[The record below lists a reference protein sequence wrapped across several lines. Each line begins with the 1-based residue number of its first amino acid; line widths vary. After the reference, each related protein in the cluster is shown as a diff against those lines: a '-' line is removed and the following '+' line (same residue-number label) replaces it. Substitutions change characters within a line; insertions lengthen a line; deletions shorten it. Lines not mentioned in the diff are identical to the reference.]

1 LKESLMHPEYPEQKC
16 RLDAPIDFLAVGH
29 VTHDRVDGKIRLG
42 GAALYSALT
51 AARMGKQVA
60 VLTSYGDDF
69 VGADTLDGI
78 PAIVRPAQKTSTFKN
93 TYTRNERIQ
102 RVYEM
107 AEVLSPEALPPL
119 WRTSRVVYLCPVL
132 HEVPPEMVELFP
144 ESLVGVAPQGFFRT
158 WNGQGR
164 IRPCRWEGYERMLR
178 RATMVIVSENDIAG
192 NEDIIGDFR
201 RLARIVIVTR
211 AEKGARVFSGNT
223 VLDLGAYPATE
234 CEPTGAG
241 DCFGASFL
249 VRYQETGDIEEAARF
264 ASCVGAFVVE
274 KDGIQGIPTRED
286 VLERMK
292 SYALPVSRSKDRP

>member
-1 LKESLMHPEYPEQKC
+1 MHLDYLEQNR
-16 RLDAPIDFLAVGH
+16 RLDSPIDFLAVGH

-60 VLTSYGDDF
+60 VFTSYGEDF
-69 VGADTLDGI
+69 VGEGTLDGI
-78 PAIVRPAQKTSTFKN
+78 SAIVRRAEKTSTFKN
-93 TYTRNERIQ
+93 IYTRNERIQ
-102 RVYEM
+102 HVYEM
-107 AEVLSPEALPPL
+107 AEDLDPEALPPP
-119 WRTSRVVYLCPVL
+119 WRNSRVVYVCPVL

-144 ESLVGVAPQGFFRT
+144 QSLLGIAPQGFFRT

-164 IRPCRWEGYERMLR
+164 IRPCRWVGYERMLR

-192 NEDIIGDFR
+192 NEDIIEDFR

-211 AEKGARVFSGNT
+211 AEKGARIFSGRT

-249 VRYQETGDIEEAARF
+249 VRYEETGDIEQAARF

-274 KDGIQGIPTRED
+274 KEGIQGIPTRED
-286 VLERMK
+286 VLERMNR
-292 SYALPVSRSKDRP
+292 YTLPLSRSKDPP